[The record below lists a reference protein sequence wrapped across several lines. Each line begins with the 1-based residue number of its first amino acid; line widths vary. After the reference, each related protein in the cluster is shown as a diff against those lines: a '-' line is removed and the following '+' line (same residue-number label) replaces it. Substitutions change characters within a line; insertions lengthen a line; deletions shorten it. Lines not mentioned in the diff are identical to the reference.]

1 MAKSKIELLLNRNVE
16 NLGIVGDVVRV
27 KAGFARNYLLPHRI
41 AEHPTPEKIEALKEA
56 RAKAQAELAKLR
68 TERESLIGRLEGV
81 TIKLIRSCNDQGVL
95 YGAVSQ
101 RDISDQLMTDGY
113 GVDTRAVRLSAPI
126 RRVGTY
132 HCVIQFD
139 RELRSEI
146 HIEVLPDRTIEALTQ
161 QQAAESAPSEAPAE
175 GGEEEAK
182 EDGTTERK
190 GKKSRNGDE
199 GGKESGRDAAKDG
212 GRDGSKAGGA
222 KAGRDKGDGDSQ
234 EPRASG
240 DAKSG
245 GKRDKGSK
253 VEAPGRPGR

>member
-1 MAKSKIELLLNRNVE
+1 MAKSRIELLLNRNVE

-27 KAGFARNYLLPHRI
+27 KAGFARNYLLPHQI
-41 AEHPTPEKIEALKEA
+41 AEHPTPEKIEALKDA

-68 TERESLIGRLEGV
+68 TEREALIGRLEGV

-101 RDISDQLMTDGY
+101 RDISDQLVADGY

-161 QQAAESAPSEAPAE
+161 QQAAESAAAQAPAE
-175 GGEEEAK
+175 ASEGGDEGENAEEAGK
-182 EDGTTERK
+182 GARGRGSK
-190 GKKSRNGDE
+190 GKESRDSDA
-199 GGKESGRDAAKDG
+199 GGKESRGKDREG
-212 GRDGSKAGGA
+212 APREARGKDAGG
-222 KAGRDKGDGDSQ
+222 K
-234 EPRASG
+234 E
-240 DAKSG
+240 AKSKDDAGAG
-245 GKRDKGSK
+245 GKRDKGAK
-253 VEAPGRPGR
+253 VESQGRPGR